1 MTVDAI
7 MSRDVETVDPDV
19 SLMEI
24 QDVLRKRG
32 FRHLLVVEKG
42 VLIGV
47 ISDRDVLRAVSPFL
61 NTLSEAPRDVKTL
74 MRSAR
79 EVMRAD
85 PVSVS
90 PDTPIEEAAGMLL
103 KHTISCLPVTNGGR
117 EIEGIVTSKDL
128 LRHLVNP

>member
-103 KHTISCLPVTNGGR
+103 KHTISCLPVTNDGR

>member
-42 VLIGV
+42 VLVGV

-74 MRSAR
+74 MRPAR

-90 PDTPIEEAAGMLL
+90 PDTPIEEAADMLL
-103 KHTISCLPVTNGGR
+103 KHTISCLPVTSGGR